1 MQRVSFTYKQPAANG
16 SNQQQP
22 AATSNQQP
30 ASKQAAASKR
40 MHGIAAS
47 CRVHVV
53 DDRHPVVCLSL
64 PVCVCVRA
72 LCAGG
77 GTENAGLALVV
88 NEMLLSSPGG
98 NYIELFPVW
107 PPSEPASFSQLR
119 AKGGFLVS
127 AAWDNS
133 TRAVGS
139 CSVTATVLPGDVH
152 LLNPWPESS
161 KVAVTCGGSSVEVT
175 SNERW
180 LSWTPPKVG
189 VPCSVRK
196 G

>member
-1 MQRVSFTYKQPAANG
+1 
-16 SNQQQP
+16 
-22 AATSNQQP
+22 
-30 ASKQAAASKR
+30 
-40 MHGIAAS
+40 
-47 CRVHVV
+47 
-53 DDRHPVVCLSL
+53 
-64 PVCVCVRA
+64 
-72 LCAGG
+72 
-77 GTENAGLALVV
+77 V

-175 SNERW
+175 SSERW

-196 G
+196 A